1 MIIYSLALM
10 ICVSSDVRI
19 LGTLRTYFEQSVIQ
33 SRDGHLLG
41 SETKSL
47 QKYCLHG
54 PAPDFGPYTSLISS
68 EAIHPFLLHA
78 VQCRF

>member
-1 MIIYSLALM
+1 MKIYSLAFM
-10 ICVSSDVRI
+10 ICVSSVVRI

-33 SRDGHLLG
+33 TRDGHLLG
-41 SETKSL
+41 SEIESL
-47 QKYCLHG
+47 QKCCLHG
-54 PAPDFGPYTSLISS
+54 QAPDFGPYTSLISS